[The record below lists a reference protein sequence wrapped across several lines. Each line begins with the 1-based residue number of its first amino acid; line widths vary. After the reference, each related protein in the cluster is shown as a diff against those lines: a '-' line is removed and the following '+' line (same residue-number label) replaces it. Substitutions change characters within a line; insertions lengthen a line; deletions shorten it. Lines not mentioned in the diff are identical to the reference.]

1 CEQRTVIVYNH
12 TMIIDAHTHIF
23 PPEFIA
29 GRNELLTDLC
39 FAEMYANPKARM
51 VTADDLV
58 ASMDEAGVDASV
70 AVSISWDDPG
80 LCSAHNDYIMDAVKR
95 YPGRIIGLGMV
106 AVNPAADPLSEL
118 ERIRK
123 GGLAGIGE
131 LRLDIS
137 AINLADKNALGQ
149 VMNYIATHDM
159 VLMMHSSEPTGHLY
173 PGKGKQTPEYVYPL
187 VKKFPS
193 VKIILGHLGGGLPF
207 YHLQP
212 EVKQD
217 CRNVYYDGA
226 ALPYLYESRAYR
238 LSAELAGVERIL
250 FGSDF
255 PLISQKRSLEYLS
268 GAGLG
273 LEDKNRVL
281 GLNASRLFKIEVGDK

>member
-1 CEQRTVIVYNH
+1 
-12 TMIIDAHTHIF
+12 MIIDAHTHIF

-29 GRNELLTDLC
+29 GRNELLTDPC

-58 ASMDEAGVDASV
+58 ASMDEAGVDVSV
-70 AVSISWDDPG
+70 AAAINWGDSG
-80 LCSAHNDYIMDAVKR
+80 LCSSHNDYLIDAVKR

-106 AVNPAADPLSEL
+106 VIKPDASYLVEL
-118 ERIRK
+118 DRIKK

-137 AINLADKNALGQ
+137 GIDFEEGNETGRVMDYLAEN
-149 VMNYIATHDM
+149 DM
-159 VLMMHSSEPTGHLY
+159 VLMMHSSEPVGHLY
-173 PGKGKQTPEYVYPL
+173 PGKGKQTPEYIYPL
-187 VKKFPS
+187 VKKYPS

-207 YHLQP
+207 YLLQP

-217 CRNVYYDGA
+217 CRNVYYDTA

-238 LSAELAGVERIL
+238 LSAELAGVEKIL

-255 PLISQKRSLEYLS
+255 PLMKQQRALDFLDRAALS
-268 GAGLG
+268 R
-273 LEDKNRVL
+273 EDKERVL
-281 GLNASRLFKIEVGDK
+281 GLNARNLFGIKVESE